1 MGVMVIFSEKK
12 QDLSPSQLFTF
23 FTICFVTKKLKTKS
37 FITHFQ
43 KHNAHCIS
51 ALATVQHESV
61 IVSSS
66 ADKNSSP
73 FS

>member
-1 MGVMVIFSEKK
+1 MAVMVIFSEKK

-23 FTICFVTKKLKTKS
+23 FTICFVTKIKYPKFYHTLS
-37 FITHFQ
+37 EN
-43 KHNAHCIS
+43 NAHCVS